1 MASLEEIEKAKGRGI
16 DWLLAQRNPDGS
28 FGPRQEGMFYYR
40 LPWTLAVAGRN
51 REASMLCQWIRTN
64 MFTEKGDFDGKFGR
78 DLYKENYY
86 TYPNANIIYGAH
98 ILRQFDLSV
107 RGMQFLLTLQDKK
120 SGGFFD
126 GMTDK
131 GPGGEQNIWATAQ
144 VGITCLVTGD
154 LEAARGVASYLEM
167 MYEAQ
172 PDVGKKLYL
181 AYSADEGLIRNFPEE
196 SAAAYLID
204 VSKPMQLY
212 FMPGIASAFLC
223 RLYMATGEERYLELA
238 VKYTEFAM
246 RCEHLYSA
254 PQVCK
259 VGWGSALLYQVT
271 REHRFYALTQ
281 TVADYFIEHQF
292 PEGYW
297 TNIPPYTA
305 LEHIIEVT
313 AEFVVHLDTIL
324 CALTT

>member
-1 MASLEEIEKAKGRGI
+1 MASLEEMDKAKGRGI

-131 GPGGEQNIWATAQ
+131 GPGGGA
-144 VGITCLVTGD
+144 
-154 LEAARGVASYLEM
+154 
-167 MYEAQ
+167 
-172 PDVGKKLYL
+172 
-181 AYSADEGLIRNFPEE
+181 
-196 SAAAYLID
+196 
-204 VSKPMQLY
+204 
-212 FMPGIASAFLC
+212 
-223 RLYMATGEERYLELA
+223 
-238 VKYTEFAM
+238 
-246 RCEHLYSA
+246 EHLGHRPGGYHLS
-254 PQVCK
+254 
-259 VGWGSALLYQVT
+259 GNRRSGSRQG
-271 REHRFYALTQ
+271 RRFLPGDD
-281 TVADYFIEHQF
+281 V
-292 PEGYW
+292 
-297 TNIPPYTA
+297 
-305 LEHIIEVT
+305 
-313 AEFVVHLDTIL
+313 
-324 CALTT
+324 